1 MRIFLYKSFIFVIPV
16 LVLLGIPTTILV
28 YSGESFSK
36 IEEVVEKG
44 DEYLIGFAYQE
55 VNYEFLKWKELYN
68 KPKQEVIALGSS
80 RVLPFRDKMFI
91 TSFYNCGYTITSIA
105 DFLPFLKA
113 IPTEKKPK
121 YLILGLD
128 QWMFN
133 ANWDELN
140 TEGSKNRYSPAIL
153 DWKGLYTA
161 NFSPAIIKDVWK
173 DLFTRKYGINIFEKE
188 NNIKKV
194 GLNAILNNKGFL
206 KDGSFY
212 YGNHI
217 DFVLE
222 DSPLANDYHF
232 QDTYSRIEEGNRRF
246 EYASIVNPKAINKI
260 KELLSYLKE
269 ENIKAIAFLPPFAD
283 AVNTKMEETKKYAY
297 MEQIYPLLKPIFET
311 YDFELWDMSH
321 FSTYSADDKEAIDG
335 FHGGEVAYLRMM
347 IYMIENNSILKDV
360 TDIFQL
366 KKDLDNRINTLLVY
380 PPYKSYK

>member
-1 MRIFLYKSFIFVIPV
+1 M
-16 LVLLGIPTTILV
+16 
-28 YSGESFSK
+28 
-36 IEEVVEKG
+36 
-44 DEYLIGFAYQE
+44 
-55 VNYEFLKWKELYN
+55 
-68 KPKQEVIALGSS
+68 
-80 RVLPFRDKMFI
+80 
-91 TSFYNCGYTITSIA
+91 
-105 DFLPFLKA
+105 
-113 IPTEKKPK
+113 
-121 YLILGLD
+121 
-128 QWMFN
+128 
-133 ANWDELN
+133 
-140 TEGSKNRYSPAIL
+140 
-153 DWKGLYTA
+153 
-161 NFSPAIIKDVWK
+161 
-173 DLFTRKYGINIFEKE
+173 
-188 NNIKKV
+188 
-194 GLNAILNNKGFL
+194 

-217 DFVLE
+217 NFILE

-269 ENIKAIAFLPPFAD
+269 ENIKAVAFLPPFAD